1 LTGNDAVGHPRIF
14 VSAGETSGD
23 LHASNLIRAI
33 RRRAPDAEIAAL
45 GGAKMEAAGA
55 HLLANTVDFGVIG
68 FGPILGGFTEY
79 LALLSRADRFVGAWR
94 PDVAVTIDCPGFHFL
109 LASRLRARQIPT
121 LWYIPPQ
128 LWAWAPWRVH
138 KLRRRF
144 TRVACVLPHEE
155 AFFRAHG
162 VPVTFVGHPVVD
174 HLRSLTLDHEF
185 IRSLRSTARDRVI
198 ALMPGSRRQEVVPI
212 LRRQLLVARALADRH
227 PPCSFV
233 LALAREEHREWV
245 APLTA
250 ASGLPIRTVVGKT
263 HEVQS
268 AADLA
273 LTKSGTTTLEL
284 VFYEKPMAVFY
295 NVTWPQWHFA
305 GRWLVRTPWMS
316 LPNALAGRRIVPEYM
331 RDRPPTA
338 AEIDEVASLLADER
352 RRTDVRSALA
362 EVHRQIDVPGAA
374 ERAAEVVLNMV
385 GARVP
390 APPATRP
397 GFAM

>member
-1 LTGNDAVGHPRIF
+1 L
-14 VSAGETSGD
+14 SAGETSGD

-33 RRRAPDAEIAAL
+33 RRQAPDAEIVAL
-45 GGAKMEAAGA
+45 GGPKMEAAGA
-55 HLLANTVDFGVIG
+55 RLLANTVDFGIIG
-68 FGPILGGFTEY
+68 VGPILGGFMRY

-109 LASRLRARQIPT
+109 LASRLRARRIPT

-144 TRVACVLPHEE
+144 THVACVLPHEE
-155 AFFRAHG
+155 AFFREHG

-174 HLRSLTLDHEF
+174 HLRGLALDQPF
-185 IRSLRSTARDRVI
+185 IRSLRTTAKDRVI
-198 ALMPGSRRQEVVPI
+198 VLMPGSRRQEVVPI
-212 LRRQLLVARALADRH
+212 LRRQLVVARALADRH

-233 LALAREEHREWV
+233 LALAHEEHRAWV

-268 AADLA
+268 TADLA
-273 LTKSGTTTLEL
+273 LAKSGTTTLEL
-284 VFYEKPMAVFY
+284 LFYEKPMAVFY
-295 NVTWPQWHFA
+295 NVTWAQWHLLV
-305 GRWLVRTPWMS
+305 RWLVRTPWLT
-316 LPNALAGRRIVPEYM
+316 LPNALAGRRIVPEYL
-331 RDRPPTA
+331 RDGPPTA
-338 AEIDEVASLLADER
+338 EQIDEVASLLTDER
-352 RRTDVRSALA
+352 RRTEVRTALA
-362 EVHRQIDVPGAA
+362 EVRRRIDVPGAA
-374 ERAAEVVLNMV
+374 ERAAGVVLNLV
-385 GARVP
+385 GTRVP
-390 APPATRP
+390 APPAMRP

>member
-1 LTGNDAVGHPRIF
+1 VEHPRIF
-14 VSAGETSGD
+14 LSAGETSGD

-33 RRRAPDAEIAAL
+33 RRQAPDAAIVAL
-45 GGAKMEAAGA
+45 GGPKMEAAGA
-55 HLLANTVDFGVIG
+55 RLLANTVEFGIIG
-68 FGPILGGFTEY
+68 VGPILGGFTRY

-109 LASRLRARQIPT
+109 LASRLRARRIPT

-128 LWAWAPWRVH
+128 LWAWAPWRVN

-144 TRVACVLPHEE
+144 THVACVLPHEE
-155 AFFRAHG
+155 AFFREHG

-174 HLRSLTLDHEF
+174 HLRGLALDQPF
-185 IRSLRSTARDRVI
+185 IRSLRTTAKDRVVV
-198 ALMPGSRRQEVVPI
+198 LMPGSRRQEVAPI
-212 LRRQLLVARALADRH
+212 LRRQLVVARALADRH

-233 LALAREEHREWV
+233 LALAHEEHRAWV

-268 AADLA
+268 TADLA
-273 LTKSGTTTLEL
+273 LAKSGTTTLEL
-284 VFYEKPMAVFY
+284 LFYEKPMAVFY
-295 NVTWPQWHFA
+295 NVTWPQWHLA
-305 GRWLVRTPWMS
+305 GRWLVRTPWMA

-331 RDRPPTA
+331 RDGPPTA
-338 AEIDEVASLLADER
+338 EEIDEVSALLVDER
-352 RRTDVRSALA
+352 RRTEVRTALA
-362 EVHRQIDVPGAA
+362 EVRRRIDVPGAA
-374 ERAAEVVLNMV
+374 ERAADVVLNLV
-385 GARVP
+385 GTRVP
-390 APPATRP
+390 APPAMRP

>member
-1 LTGNDAVGHPRIF
+1 MEHPRIF
-14 VSAGETSGD
+14 LSAGETSGD

-33 RRRAPDAEIAAL
+33 RRQAPDAEIVAL
-45 GGAKMEAAGA
+45 GGPKMEAAGA
-55 HLLANTVDFGVIG
+55 RLLANTVEFGIIG
-68 FGPILGGFTEY
+68 VGPILGGFTRY

-109 LASRLRARQIPT
+109 LASRLRARRIPT

-128 LWAWAPWRVH
+128 LWAWAPWRVN

-144 TRVACVLPHEE
+144 THVACVLPHEE
-155 AFFRAHG
+155 AFFREHG

-174 HLRSLTLDHEF
+174 HLRGLALDQPF
-185 IRSLRSTARDRVI
+185 IRSLRTTAKDRVVV
-198 ALMPGSRRQEVVPI
+198 LMPGSRRQEVVPI
-212 LRRQLLVARALADRH
+212 LRRQLVVARALADRH

-233 LALAREEHREWV
+233 LALAHEEHRAWV

-268 AADLA
+268 TADLA
-273 LTKSGTTTLEL
+273 LAKSGTTTLEL
-284 VFYEKPMAVFY
+284 LFYEKPMAVFY
-295 NVTWPQWHFA
+295 NVTWPQWHLA
-305 GRWLVRTPWMS
+305 GRWLVRTPWMA

-331 RDRPPTA
+331 RDGPPTA
-338 AEIDEVASLLADER
+338 EEIDEVSALLVDER
-352 RRTDVRSALA
+352 RRTEVRTALA
-362 EVHRQIDVPGAA
+362 EVRRRIDVPGAA
-374 ERAAEVVLNMV
+374 ERAADVVLNLV
-385 GARVP
+385 GTRVP
-390 APPATRP
+390 APPAMRP

>member
-1 LTGNDAVGHPRIF
+1 MGHPRIF
-14 VSAGETSGD
+14 LSAGETSGD

-33 RRRAPDAEIAAL
+33 RRQAPDAEIVAL
-45 GGAKMEAAGA
+45 GGPKMEAAGA
-55 HLLANTVDFGVIG
+55 RLLANTVEFGIIG
-68 FGPILGGFTEY
+68 VGPILGGFTRY

-109 LASRLRARQIPT
+109 LASRLRARRIPT

-144 TRVACVLPHEE
+144 THVACVLPHEE
-155 AFFRAHG
+155 AFFREHG

-174 HLRSLTLDHEF
+174 HLRGLALDQPF
-185 IRSLRSTARDRVI
+185 IRSLRTTAKDRVVI
-198 ALMPGSRRQEVVPI
+198 LMPGSRRQEVVPI
-212 LRRQLLVARALADRH
+212 LRRQLAVARALADRH

-233 LALAREEHREWV
+233 LALAHEEHRAWV

-268 AADLA
+268 TADLA
-273 LTKSGTTTLEL
+273 LAKSGTTTLEL
-284 VFYEKPMAVFY
+284 LFYEKPMAVFY
-295 NVTWPQWHFA
+295 NMTWAQWHLLV
-305 GRWLVRTPWMS
+305 RWLVRTPWLT

-331 RDRPPTA
+331 RDGPPTA
-338 AEIDEVASLLADER
+338 EQIDEVASLLTDER
-352 RRTDVRSALA
+352 RRTEVRTALADVR
-362 EVHRQIDVPGAA
+362 RRIDVPGAA
-374 ERAAEVVLNMV
+374 ERAAGVVLNLV
-385 GARVP
+385 GTRVP
-390 APPATRP
+390 APPAMRP

>member
-1 LTGNDAVGHPRIF
+1 LTGNDAVEHPRIF
-14 VSAGETSGD
+14 LSAGETSGD

-33 RRRAPDAEIAAL
+33 RRQAPDAAIVAL
-45 GGAKMEAAGA
+45 GGPKMEAAGA
-55 HLLANTVDFGVIG
+55 RLLANTVEFGIIG
-68 FGPILGGFTEY
+68 VGPILGGFTRY

-109 LASRLRARQIPT
+109 LASRLRARRIPT

-128 LWAWAPWRVH
+128 LWAWAPWRVN

-144 TRVACVLPHEE
+144 THVACVLPHEE
-155 AFFRAHG
+155 AFFREHG

-174 HLRSLTLDHEF
+174 HLRGLALDQPF
-185 IRSLRSTARDRVI
+185 IRSLRTTAKDRVVV
-198 ALMPGSRRQEVVPI
+198 LMPGSRRQEVVPI
-212 LRRQLLVARALADRH
+212 LRRQLVVARALADRH

-233 LALAREEHREWV
+233 LALAHEEHRAWV

-268 AADLA
+268 TADLA
-273 LTKSGTTTLEL
+273 LAKSGTTTLEL
-284 VFYEKPMAVFY
+284 LFYEKPMAVFY
-295 NVTWPQWHFA
+295 NVTWPQWHLA
-305 GRWLVRTPWMS
+305 GRWLVRTPWMA

-331 RDRPPTA
+331 RDGPPTA
-338 AEIDEVASLLADER
+338 EEIDEVSALLVDER
-352 RRTDVRSALA
+352 RRTEVRTALA
-362 EVHRQIDVPGAA
+362 EVRRRIDVPGAA
-374 ERAAEVVLNMV
+374 ERAAGVVLNLV

-390 APPATRP
+390 APPAMRP

>member
-1 LTGNDAVGHPRIF
+1 MEHPRIF
-14 VSAGETSGD
+14 LSAGETSGD

-33 RRRAPDAEIAAL
+33 RRQAPDAEIVAL
-45 GGAKMEAAGA
+45 GGPKMEAAGA
-55 HLLANTVDFGVIG
+55 RLLANTVEFGIIG
-68 FGPILGGFTEY
+68 VGPILGGFTRY

-109 LASRLRARQIPT
+109 LASRLRARRIPT

-128 LWAWAPWRVH
+128 LWAWAPWRVN

-144 TRVACVLPHEE
+144 THVACVLPHEE
-155 AFFRAHG
+155 AFFREHG

-174 HLRSLTLDHEF
+174 HLRGLALDQPF
-185 IRSLRSTARDRVI
+185 IRSLRTTAKDRVVV
-198 ALMPGSRRQEVVPI
+198 LMPGSRRQEVVPI
-212 LRRQLLVARALADRH
+212 LRRQLVVARALADRH

-233 LALAREEHREWV
+233 LALAHEEHRAWV

-268 AADLA
+268 TADLA
-273 LTKSGTTTLEL
+273 LAKSGTTTLEL
-284 VFYEKPMAVFY
+284 LFYEKPMAVFY
-295 NVTWPQWHFA
+295 NVTWPQWNLA
-305 GRWLVRTPWMS
+305 GRWLVRTPWMA

-331 RDRPPTA
+331 RDGPPTA
-338 AEIDEVASLLADER
+338 EEIDEVSALLVDER
-352 RRTDVRSALA
+352 RRTEVRTALA
-362 EVHRQIDVPGAA
+362 EVRRRIDVPGAA
-374 ERAAEVVLNMV
+374 ERAADVVLNLV
-385 GARVP
+385 GTRVP
-390 APPATRP
+390 APPAMRP

>member
-1 LTGNDAVGHPRIF
+1 L
-14 VSAGETSGD
+14 SAGETSGD

-33 RRRAPDAEIAAL
+33 RRQAPDAEIVAL
-45 GGAKMEAAGA
+45 GGPKMEAAGA
-55 HLLANTVDFGVIG
+55 RLLANTVEFGIIG
-68 FGPILGGFTEY
+68 VGPILGGFTRY

-109 LASRLRARQIPT
+109 LASRLRARRIPT

-144 TRVACVLPHEE
+144 THVACVLPHEE
-155 AFFRAHG
+155 AFFREHG

-174 HLRSLTLDHEF
+174 HLRGLALDQPF
-185 IRSLRSTARDRVI
+185 IRSLRTTAKDRVI
-198 ALMPGSRRQEVVPI
+198 ILMPGSRRQEVVPI
-212 LRRQLLVARALADRH
+212 LRRQLVVARALADRH

-233 LALAREEHREWV
+233 LALAHEEHRAWV

-268 AADLA
+268 TADLA
-273 LTKSGTTTLEL
+273 LAKSGTTTLEL
-284 VFYEKPMAVFY
+284 LFYEKPMAVFY
-295 NVTWPQWHFA
+295 NVTWPQWHLV
-305 GRWLVRTPWMS
+305 GRWLLRTPWIS
-316 LPNALAGRRIVPEYM
+316 LPNVLAGRRVVPEYM
-331 RDRPPTA
+331 RDGPPTA
-338 AEIDEVASLLADER
+338 EEIDEVSALLVDER
-352 RRTDVRSALA
+352 HRTEVRIALA
-362 EVHRQIDVPGAA
+362 EVRRRIDVPGAA
-374 ERAAEVVLNMV
+374 ERAAGVVLNLV
-385 GARVP
+385 GTRVP
-390 APPATRP
+390 APPAMRP

>member
-1 LTGNDAVGHPRIF
+1 MGHPRILL
-14 VSAGETSGD
+14 SAGETSGD

-33 RRRAPDAEIAAL
+33 RRQAPDAEIVAL
-45 GGAKMEAAGA
+45 GGPKMEAAGA
-55 HLLANTVDFGVIG
+55 RLLANTVEFGIIG
-68 FGPILGGFTEY
+68 VGPILGGFTRY

-109 LASRLRARQIPT
+109 LASRLRARRIPT

-144 TRVACVLPHEE
+144 THVACVLPHEE
-155 AFFRAHG
+155 AFFREHG

-174 HLRSLTLDHEF
+174 HLRGLALDQPF
-185 IRSLRSTARDRVI
+185 IRSLRTTAKDRVVV
-198 ALMPGSRRQEVVPI
+198 LMPGSRRQEVVPI
-212 LRRQLLVARALADRH
+212 LRRQLVVARALADRH

-233 LALAREEHREWV
+233 LALAHEEHRAWV

-268 AADLA
+268 TADLA
-273 LTKSGTTTLEL
+273 LAKSGTTTLEL
-284 VFYEKPMAVFY
+284 LFYEKPMAVFY
-295 NVTWPQWHFA
+295 NVTWPQWHLA
-305 GRWLVRTPWMS
+305 GRWLVRTPWMA

-331 RDRPPTA
+331 RDVPPTA
-338 AEIDEVASLLADER
+338 EEIDEVSALLVDER
-352 RRTDVRSALA
+352 RRTEVRTALA
-362 EVHRQIDVPGAA
+362 EVRRRIDVPGAA
-374 ERAAEVVLNMV
+374 ERAADVVLNLV
-385 GARVP
+385 GTRVP
-390 APPATRP
+390 APPAMRP

>member
-1 LTGNDAVGHPRIF
+1 MEHPRIF
-14 VSAGETSGD
+14 LSAGETSGD

-33 RRRAPDAEIAAL
+33 RRQAPDAAIVAL
-45 GGAKMEAAGA
+45 GGPKMEAAGA
-55 HLLANTVDFGVIG
+55 RLLANTVEFGIIG
-68 FGPILGGFTEY
+68 VGPILGGFTRY

-109 LASRLRARQIPT
+109 LASRLRARRIPT

-128 LWAWAPWRVH
+128 LWAWAPWRVN

-144 TRVACVLPHEE
+144 THVACVLPHEE
-155 AFFRAHG
+155 AFFREHG

-174 HLRSLTLDHEF
+174 HLRGLALDQPF
-185 IRSLRSTARDRVI
+185 IRSLRTTAKDRVVV
-198 ALMPGSRRQEVVPI
+198 LMPGSRRQEVAPI
-212 LRRQLLVARALADRH
+212 LRRQLVVARALADRH

-233 LALAREEHREWV
+233 LALAHEEHRAWV

-268 AADLA
+268 TADLA
-273 LTKSGTTTLEL
+273 LAKSGTTTLEL
-284 VFYEKPMAVFY
+284 LFYEKPMAVFY
-295 NVTWPQWHFA
+295 NVTWPQWHLA
-305 GRWLVRTPWMS
+305 GRWLVRTPWMA

-331 RDRPPTA
+331 RDGPPTA
-338 AEIDEVASLLADER
+338 EEIDEVSALLVDER
-352 RRTDVRSALA
+352 RRTEVRTALA
-362 EVHRQIDVPGAA
+362 EVRRRIDVPGAA
-374 ERAAEVVLNMV
+374 ERAADVVLNLV
-385 GARVP
+385 GTRVP
-390 APPATRP
+390 APPAMRP